1 MKPSPIFGWH
11 WVAAATGVVSGF
23 VSRAFGLGGILA
35 MKCVFLSGSVA
46 LISLVAAC
54 LHAQEA
60 PLNTLTDA
68 EKKAGFKLLFDG
80 RTTDGWRGY
89 KMKQMPP
96 GWKVID
102 GVLTRVA
109 GGAGGKG
116 AGGGDDIV
124 TKGEYDNFEL
134 RLQWRVGKGVNSGIL
149 YRAIEDAVTSWHV
162 APEMQV
168 LDNTGFGDPNPLHH
182 AGALYDLYA
191 PSKDMTRPISEWND
205 VRLIANGNH
214 VEHWLNGVKVV
225 ECEIGSKDWNERVAK
240 SKFKDK
246 PNFAKATKGYIVL
259 QDHSGKIE
267 YRNIRIRPLDGKRDS
282 ASASAASN

>member
-1 MKPSPIFGWH
+1 
-11 WVAAATGVVSGF
+11 
-23 VSRAFGLGGILA
+23 
-35 MKCVFLSGSVA
+35 MKCLSFAFAVT
-46 LISLVAAC
+46 LLTLVAAR
-54 LHAQEA
+54 LDAAEPQ
-60 PLNTLTDA
+60 PNSLTDD

-80 RTTDGWRGY
+80 KSTDGWRGY
-89 KMKQMPP
+89 KMKEMPP

-124 TKGEYDNFEL
+124 TKDKYDNFEL

-149 YRAIEDAVTSWHV
+149 YRVTEDAVTSWHV

-168 LDNTGFGDPNPLHH
+168 LDNEGFGDPNPLHH

-191 PSKDMTRPISEWND
+191 PVKDVRRPIADWND
-205 VRLIANGNH
+205 VRLVVNGNH

-225 ECEIGSKDWNERVAK
+225 ECEIGSDDWNERVAK
-240 SKFKDK
+240 SKFKDR
-246 PNFAKATKGYIVL
+246 PNFAKAKTGYICL
-259 QDHSGKIE
+259 QDHSGRIE
-267 YRNIRIRPLDGKRDS
+267 YRNIKIRKLSGKPNSSEAGSR
-282 ASASAASN
+282 